1 MTDVK
6 PCEPNSSPTVEVI
19 VFQHGHEI
27 ARELCES
34 PEDAAVIVDWWNQ
47 QDGVQCQVDD
57 LSIHHSP
64 RDILEPTADGFVE
77 DAHRAENPP

>member
-1 MTDVK
+1 MNNIT
-6 PCEPNSSPTVEVI
+6 PSEPDNSPTVEVI

-34 PEDAAVIVDWWNQ
+34 AEEASLIVDWWSE
-47 QDGVQCQVDD
+47 QDGAECQVDD

-64 RDILEPTADGFVE
+64 DDILEPSADGLVE
-77 DAHRAENPP
+77 DA